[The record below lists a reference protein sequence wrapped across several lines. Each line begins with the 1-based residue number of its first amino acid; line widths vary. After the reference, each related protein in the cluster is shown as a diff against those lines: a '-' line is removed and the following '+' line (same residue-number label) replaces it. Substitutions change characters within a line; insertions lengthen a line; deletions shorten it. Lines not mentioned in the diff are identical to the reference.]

1 MNHGG
6 VCRTAPATPGLL
18 ITHLVWLS
26 TQVKPHRLSGGS
38 DQYSVLGEPEAREK
52 EEEKEEKREEEFVID
67 VTESVPKSMS
77 LQSLLTA
84 PNPDILRYCCG

>member
-1 MNHGG
+1 M
-6 VCRTAPATPGLL
+6 
-18 ITHLVWLS
+18 
-26 TQVKPHRLSGGS
+26 KPHRLSGGS

-52 EEEKEEKREEEFVID
+52 MEEEKEEKREEEFVID

-84 PNPDILRYCCG
+84 PNPDILR